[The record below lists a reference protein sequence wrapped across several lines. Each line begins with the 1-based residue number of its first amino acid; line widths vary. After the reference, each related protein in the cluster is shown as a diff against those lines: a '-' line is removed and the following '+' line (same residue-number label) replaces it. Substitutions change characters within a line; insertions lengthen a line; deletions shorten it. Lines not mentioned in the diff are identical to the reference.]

1 VGTLFRLESREKFQ
15 ALKDISFEIF
25 KGEKVGIIGPNGS
38 GKTTILKLIAGI
50 ATPTTGEISTK
61 GRVVSLIELEAGF
74 HPELTGEEN
83 IYLNG
88 LIVGMTR
95 AEIDKKYQ
103 KIIKFSGLKKFIDS
117 PLYTYSSGM
126 SLRLGFSIAVHS
138 DPDILLLDEAIAVGD
153 EEFRKKSLEKINEF
167 FKQGR
172 TIVSV
177 SHWLDYLRTNCTRI
191 IWVEN
196 GKVIKDGGVW
206 VIDSYKKIAS

>member
-1 VGTLFRLESREKFQ
+1 VGTLFNLESKEKFQ

-38 GKTTILKLIAGI
+38 GKTTILKLVAGI
-50 ATPTTGEISTK
+50 ATPTTGKISTK

-103 KIIKFSGLKKFIDS
+103 KIIEFSGLKKFVDS

-167 FKQGR
+167 FKQGK

-177 SHWLDYLRTNCTRI
+177 SHWLDYLRANCTRI
-191 IWVEN
+191 IWMEN
-196 GKVIKDGGVW
+196 GKMVEDGGVE
-206 VIDSYKKIAS
+206 IIKLYEKK